1 MSFIQKIRDKYARI
15 AVIAIALAL
24 LGFILTDYLST
35 RGGDLFG
42 GSSSTTLGTVNG
54 KKIDYIEFENKVKS
68 MEERQQASSPMSQ
81 PNRQQI
87 IQNAWNQEVTQV
99 IMNAEFDKLGFVI
112 GKKEI
117 SDYLFGA
124 NPPDDLKQQFT
135 DPQTGQY
142 NAAQAQQAINQMKKS
157 PQQEQRDQL
166 SEFINVLEFGRKTEK
181 YNSLFSNS
189 VYYPKWFIEKQNT
202 ENSGMAK
209 ISYVHYP
216 YTKIPDSTI
225 KISDKEIEDYI
236 SKRKDQYK
244 QQESRSIMYL
254 IFDAAPTA
262 GDSAEIRNQLEIL
275 KAEFAVSKDPAAFL
289 ARYSSN
295 PNFFENYVTDSNL
308 KVPNADSI
316 KKLDTGA
323 LFGPYLD
330 GGTYTLAKMIDKKT
344 MPDTIKV
351 RHILIKVA
359 DRQGGQIR
367 DDSTAKKLADSIK
380 TAIAGGADFN
390 QLVLQYSDDQGSK
403 NTNGEYTFGSTT
415 VLVKNFYE
423 TAFFKPVGTKEVVKG
438 ESGDY
443 IGYHYMEVLE
453 QKKFEPGYKVAYLT
467 KTITA
472 SPVTEDSA
480 SNAANS
486 FAGNSRDL
494 KSFNANADS
503 LKKININKLFATD
516 IALDAYFL
524 QGISGE
530 ARPLIRAIYDAKK
543 GEVLPPILVGD
554 KHIVA
559 AVTETFEEG
568 TMTAASART
577 NTEPILRNKKKA
589 QEIKKKI
596 PQVTTLEDAS
606 AKLGAPIETVDSV
619 RFSGN
624 TQLGYEYKIIG
635 AAFNPSNNGKVVP
648 EPIEGTSGVYV
659 LRVDNVTATA
669 VETANIEEQRK
680 ALQAQ
685 AKQMAMYSQP
695 SQTLRLAAKI
705 KDRRSKFY

>member
-35 RGGDLFG
+35 RGGNLFG
-42 GSSSTTLGTVNG
+42 ANSSTTLGTVNG
-54 KKIDYIEFENKVKS
+54 KKIDYLEFENKVKA
-68 MEERQQASSPMSQ
+68 MEERQQANSPMSQ

-87 IQNAWNQEVTQV
+87 VQNTWNQEVTEI
-99 IMNAEFDKLGFVI
+99 IMDAEFDKLGFRV

-166 SEFINVLEFGRKTEK
+166 SEYVNILEFGRKMEK
-181 YNSLFSNS
+181 YNSLLSNS
-189 VYYPKWFIEKQNT
+189 VYYPKWFIEKQNI
-202 ENSGMAK
+202 ENSGLAK
-209 ISYVHYP
+209 VSYVHYP

-236 SKRKDQYK
+236 SKHKDQYK
-244 QQESRSIMYL
+244 QQESRSIMYM
-254 IFDAAPTA
+254 IFDAAPTPA
-262 GDSAEIRNQLEIL
+262 DSAEIRNQLESL
-275 KAEFAVSKDPAAFL
+275 KAEFTASTDPAAFL

-295 PNFFENYVTDSNL
+295 PNFFENYITDSNL

-316 KKLDTGA
+316 KKLNIGA

-344 MPDTIKV
+344 MPDTVKV

-359 DRQGGQIR
+359 DRQAGQLR

-380 TAIAGGADFN
+380 IAVAGGADFN
-390 QLVLQYSDDQGSK
+390 QLVLQYSEDEGSK

-415 VLVKNFYE
+415 PLVKNFYE

-467 KTITA
+467 KTIIA
-472 SPVTEDSA
+472 SPTTEDSA

-503 LKKININKLFATD
+503 LKKLNINKLFATD
-516 IALDAYFL
+516 IAPDAYFL
-524 QGISGE
+524 QGLAGE
-530 ARPLIRAIYDAKK
+530 ARQLIRAIYDAKK
-543 GEVLPPILVGD
+543 GEITPPVLVGD
-554 KHIVA
+554 KYVVA
-559 AVTETFEEG
+559 AVTEVFEEG
-568 TMTAASART
+568 TKNAASARS
-577 NTEPILRNKKKA
+577 NTEPVLRNKKKA
-589 QEIKKKI
+589 EEIKKKI
-596 PQVTTLEDAS
+596 PTVTTLEDAS
-606 AKLGAPIETVDSV
+606 TKLGAPIETVDSV

-624 TQLGYEYKIIG
+624 AALGYEYKIIG
-635 AAFNPSNNGKVVP
+635 AAFNPANNGKVVP
-648 EPIEGTSGVYV
+648 EPIEGTSGVYA
-659 LRVDNVTATA
+659 LRVDNVTATP

-685 AKQMAMYSQP
+685 AKQAAMYSQP

>member
-35 RGGDLFG
+35 RGGSVLG
-42 GSSSTTLGTVNG
+42 GNSSTTLGTVNG
-54 KKIDYIEFENKVKS
+54 KKIDYNEFEKKVKAT
-68 MEERQQASSPMSQ
+68 EDRQQASSPMGQ

-87 IQNAWNQEVTQV
+87 IQNAWNQEVTEI
-99 IMNAEFDKLGFVI
+99 IMNAEFGKLGFRV

-142 NAAQAQQAINQMKKS
+142 NAAQAQQAINQMKKG
-157 PQQEQRDQL
+157 PQDQRAQL
-166 SEFINVLEFGRKTEK
+166 SEYINLLEFGRKTEK

-202 ENSGMAK
+202 ENSGLAK

-216 YTKIPDSTI
+216 YTKIADSTV
-225 KISDKEIEDYI
+225 KISDKEIEEYI
-236 SKRKDQYK
+236 SKHKDQYK

-254 IFDAAPTA
+254 VFDAAPTA
-262 GDSAEIRNQLEIL
+262 ADSAEIRNQLESL
-275 KAEFAVSKDPAAFL
+275 RAEFAASTEPAAFL

-295 PNFFENYVTDSNL
+295 PNFFENYITDSNL

-344 MPDTIKV
+344 MPDTVKV
-351 RHILIKVA
+351 RHILIKIA
-359 DRQGGQIR
+359 DRQAGQLR

-380 TAIAGGADFN
+380 TAVAGGADFN

-403 NTNGEYTFGSTT
+403 DKKGEYTFGSTT
-415 VLVKNFYE
+415 NLVKNFYE

-453 QKKFEPGYKVAYLT
+453 QKKFEPAYKVAYLT
-467 KTITA
+467 KTIIA
-472 SPVTEDSA
+472 SSATEDSA
-480 SNAANS
+480 SNGANT

-503 LKKININKLFATD
+503 LKKFNVNKIFATD
-516 IALDAYFL
+516 IAPDAYYL
-524 QGISGE
+524 QGIAGE
-530 ARPLIRAIYDAKK
+530 ARQLIRAIYEAKK
-543 GEVLPPILVGD
+543 GEVLSPILVGD
-554 KHIVA
+554 KYIVA

-568 TMTAASART
+568 TMTAASARS

-624 TQLGYEYKIIG
+624 SKLGYEYKIIG
-635 AAFNPSNNGKVVP
+635 AAFNPANIGKVVT

-659 LRVDNVTATA
+659 LRVDNVTATP

-685 AKQMAMYSQP
+685 ARQAAMYSQP